1 MIVKE
6 YMLSKEELKHDFPIG
21 SKHIIDGKEVVVT
34 EIHDP
39 MAANCMAS
47 YPMVFFEKV
56 ASIQSYETNCTCNC
70 RHNSNSRDNE
80 PCCRCDS
87 RQTNAEIVKVDS
99 LEIIVRMIGNK
110 PYYEVKYREVGKEDY
125 SVGYSSYDLKIVL
138 GFIAEYFE
146 IVERDRQTNADRI
159 RNMSD
164 EELAELMQKLEYTCL
179 VAFIGYEDKGCGRN
193 GNGNGISCKDC
204 QAKAPTILEWLQ
216 SEAE

>member
-39 MAANCMAS
+39 MTANCMAS

-56 ASIQSYETNCTCNC
+56 ASIQNYETSPTCNC
-70 RHNSNSRDNE
+70 RHNSNSRDSE

-87 RQTNAEIVKVDS
+87 RKTNAEIVKVDS
-99 LEIIVRMIGNK
+99 LEIIVRMIDNK

-125 SVGYSSYDLKIVL
+125 SIGYSSYDLNIVL

-164 EELAELMQKLEYTCL
+164 EELAEFLSVHDLAL
-179 VAFIGYEDKGCGRN
+179 N
-193 GNGNGISCKDC
+193 GNDL
-204 QAKAPTILEWLQ
+204 PMLTDWFEWLQ

>member
-47 YPMVFFEKV
+47 YPMVFFEEV
-56 ASIQSYETNCTCNC
+56 ASIQNYETNHTCNC
-70 RHNSNSRDNE
+70 QHNSNLRDNE

-87 RQTNAEIVKVDS
+87 RK
-99 LEIIVRMIGNK
+99 
-110 PYYEVKYREVGKEDY
+110 
-125 SVGYSSYDLKIVL
+125 
-138 GFIAEYFE
+138 
-146 IVERDRQTNADRI
+146 TNADRI

-164 EELAELMQKLEYTCL
+164 EELAELL
-179 VAFIGYEDKGCGRN
+179 FDKSRCDNCFANCNDKDNCPSLG
-193 GNGNGISCKDC
+193 SCYSRH
-204 QAKAPTILEWLQ
+204 LEWLQ

>member
-6 YMLSKEELKHDFPIG
+6 YMLSKEELKHDFSIG

-39 MAANCMAS
+39 MTANCMAS

-87 RQTNAEIVKVDS
+87 RQTNA
-99 LEIIVRMIGNK
+99 
-110 PYYEVKYREVGKEDY
+110 
-125 SVGYSSYDLKIVL
+125 
-138 GFIAEYFE
+138 
-146 IVERDRQTNADRI
+146 DRI

-164 EELAELMQKLEYTCL
+164 EELAE
-179 VAFIGYEDKGCGRN
+179 FITGLSK
-193 GNGNGISCKDC
+193 
-204 QAKAPTILEWLQ
+204 
-216 SEAE
+216 

>member
-6 YMLSKEELKHDFPIG
+6 YMLSKEELKRDFPIG

-47 YPMVFFEKV
+47 YPMVFFEEA
-56 ASIQSYETNCTCNC
+56 ASIQNYETNHTCNC
-70 RHNSNSRDNE
+70 QYNGNSRDNE

-87 RQTNAEIVKVDS
+87 RQTNADIVKVNS
-99 LEIIVRMIGNK
+99 LEIIVRMIDNK

-125 SVGYSSYDLKIVL
+125 SVGYSSYDLNIVL

-146 IVERDRQTNADRI
+146 ITENDRRTNADRV

-164 EELAELMQKLEYTCL
+164 EELADWLNNMCNFEKDEEPYKSIYNLETEKKEEIHDSYGDL
-179 VAFIGYEDKGCGRN
+179 LI
-193 GNGNGISCKDC
+193 
-204 QAKAPTILEWLQ
+204 WLQ